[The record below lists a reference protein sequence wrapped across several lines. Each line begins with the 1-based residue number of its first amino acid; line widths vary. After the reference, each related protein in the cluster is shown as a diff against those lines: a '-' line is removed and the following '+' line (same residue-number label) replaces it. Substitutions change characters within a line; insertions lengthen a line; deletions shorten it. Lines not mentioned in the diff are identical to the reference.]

1 MSSSSHPDAEED
13 RFDLR
18 RFVEAQQ
25 GIHEQALME
34 IRAGRKRS
42 HWMWFVFPQIAG
54 LGLSPT
60 ATYYAIRSLAEA
72 QAYLRHPLLGPRLVE
87 CAQAVLEVQRRS
99 ADDIFGYPDVLK
111 LKSSMTLFAA
121 LPQSAPV
128 FAEVLARHYGGS
140 RDDRTLELLGRA
152 AHDAS
157 GGAQSPPPPQ

>member
-1 MSSSSHPDAEED
+1 MTTSSHPDVNED

-34 IRAGRKRS
+34 IRAGRKSS
-42 HWMWFVFPQIAG
+42 HWMWFVFPQFAG

-60 ATYYAIRSLAEA
+60 AMHYAIRSLAEA
-72 QAYLRHPLLGPRLVE
+72 QAYLRHPLLGPRLVA
-87 CAQAVLEVQRRS
+87 CAQAVLGVQGRS

-111 LKSSMTLFAA
+111 LKSSMTLFAV
-121 LPQSAPV
+121 LPQSDPV

-140 RDDRTLELLGRA
+140 RDDRTLQLLGRA
-152 AHDAS
+152 TDAAA
-157 GGAQSPPPPQ
+157 GAAPPSAPTQ

>member
-54 LGLSPT
+54 LGISPT
-60 ATYYAIRSLAEA
+60 ATYYAIRSRAEA
-72 QAYLRHPLLGPRLVE
+72 QAYVAHPVLGPRLLA
-87 CAQAVLEVQRRS
+87 CAQALLQLQGRS
-99 ADDIFGYPDVLK
+99 AEQIFGYPDVLK

-121 LPQSAPV
+121 LPDADPV
-128 FAEVLARHYGGS
+128 FAAVLGHYYGGS
-140 RDDRTLELLGRA
+140 RDDRTLNLL
-152 AHDAS
+152 
-157 GGAQSPPPPQ
+157 AQADD